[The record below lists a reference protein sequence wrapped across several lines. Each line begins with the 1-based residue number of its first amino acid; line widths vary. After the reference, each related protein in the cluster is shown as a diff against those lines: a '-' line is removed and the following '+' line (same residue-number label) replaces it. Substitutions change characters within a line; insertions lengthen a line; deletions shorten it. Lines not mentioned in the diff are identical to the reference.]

1 MNPNTCMRNTAP
13 MSETGMATTG
23 TSTERSEPRNR
34 KMTITTMRSVSPSV
48 CSTSWMAS
56 WM

>member
-1 MNPNTCMRNTAP
+1 

-34 KMTITTMRSVSPSV
+34 KMTIDDDEQGLGRASAPPRV
-48 CSTSWMAS
+48 MAS